1 MKNQFQPLSCVFF
14 FFSVTSLWGASKP
27 SLPPKPMQWDFPAFI
42 WTKYFHVFPWKK
54 DSICDVSW
62 QSCKNPGEMD
72 QQIWALELGLC
83 SLCVDLHVIPS
94 ARKKINKGSCS
105 IRLEGGIKAILEL
118 NLVRYIKGSKF
129 SAGISAVKGRV
140 RKMWGCCSAGWE
152 FWWQRTWK
160 LPKYSSF
167 KSLLVKSAFRNPS
180 FLDQSKEDS
189 ASGKENPVRG
199 C

>member
-1 MKNQFQPLSCVFF
+1 MCLSL
-14 FFSVTSLWGASKP
+14 FSVTFSWDASKP
-27 SLPPKPMQWDFPAFI
+27 SLPPNPMQWDFPAFI
-42 WTKYFHVFPWKK
+42 WTKHFHVFPWKK
-54 DSICDVSW
+54 DSICGVSW

-83 SLCVDLHVIPS
+83 SLCCRSPCNSIC
-94 ARKKINKGSCS
+94 RKKKSVKGSWW
-105 IRLEGGIKAILEL
+105 IRLERGIKVHLEL
-118 NLVRYIKGSKF
+118 NLVGDMKGSKF
-129 SAGISAVKGRV
+129 SAGISAAKGRV

-180 FLDQSKEDS
+180 FLDQSKEDL
-189 ASGKENPVRG
+189 ASGKEDPVREH
-199 C
+199 